1 MRKAGWSGKKYDE
14 WKKVELKVVRY
25 QGKKVGLEY
34 GEWKE
39 FRGWVDEEMADEE
52 GEE

>member
-1 MRKAGWSGKKYDE
+1 MRKAGWSGKKDDE